1 MKNGK
6 LRVALVG
13 VSFGAEF
20 IPIYLKHPDVD
31 SLVLV
36 DTNEK
41 LLNTV
46 GDKFLLEERLTDFN
60 AMLEDKTID
69 AVHLV
74 TPPATHAPLSIQVMN
89 AGKHCACT
97 IPMGM
102 SIDEL
107 YQVIDA
113 RKRSGKHYMFME
125 TSVYGREFLYVKNL
139 YEKGELG
146 RIQFM
151 RCAHYQDM
159 EGWPDYWLG
168 FPPLMHPTHAV
179 APCLMLLGKRPETV
193 YCKGSGKVRK
203 EVEAPYGCP
212 YAFESALI
220 SLKDSDVSIEM
231 ARFLYHV
238 ARGYTESFNIY
249 GERKSFEWQQ
259 LESEQPVLFSMAL
272 GANAEHVMN
281 DYGRGGLVTE
291 ERIQIPDYADR
302 LPAEIGRFTK
312 QTVYDDSNPHL
323 SFLQGGGHGGSHPHL
338 VHEFVRSILE
348 DRTPVPSDIDGA
360 YWTGVGICAH
370 QSAMDGGVVKRVPVP
385 HRLGSYVMKRSVS
398 VKFILTIAKSKEQ
411 NNRPLVE
418 SSLKTIFFFC
428 LSSGFTQ
435 GGAVVSRKQNSQP
448 KAIFFADIDAGN
460 GPFISRKKKRKCRS
474 CTKRK
479 SKNQISDS
487 ADGF

>member
-1 MKNGK
+1 
-6 LRVALVG
+6 
-13 VSFGAEF
+13 
-20 IPIYLKHPDVD
+20 
-31 SLVLV
+31 
-36 DTNEK
+36 
-41 LLNTV
+41 
-46 GDKFLLEERLTDFN
+46 
-60 AMLEDKTID
+60 
-69 AVHLV
+69 
-74 TPPATHAPLSIQVMN
+74 
-89 AGKHCACT
+89 
-97 IPMGM
+97 
-102 SIDEL
+102 
-107 YQVIDA
+107 
-113 RKRSGKHYMFME
+113 MFME
-125 TSVYGREFLYVKNL
+125 TSVYGREFLYVKDL

-249 GERKSFEWQQ
+249 GEQKSFEWQQ

-272 GANAEHVMN
+272 GADAEHVMN

-370 QSAMDGGVVKRVPVP
+370 QSAMDGGVVKRVPV
-385 HRLGSYVMKRSVS
+385 
-398 VKFILTIAKSKEQ
+398 FE
-411 NNRPLVE
+411 
-418 SSLKTIFFFC
+418 
-428 LSSGFTQ
+428 
-435 GGAVVSRKQNSQP
+435 
-448 KAIFFADIDAGN
+448 
-460 GPFISRKKKRKCRS
+460 
-474 CTKRK
+474 
-479 SKNQISDS
+479 
-487 ADGF
+487 

>member
-102 SIDEL
+102 SI
-107 YQVIDA
+107 
-113 RKRSGKHYMFME
+113 
-125 TSVYGREFLYVKNL
+125 
-139 YEKGELG
+139 
-146 RIQFM
+146 
-151 RCAHYQDM
+151 
-159 EGWPDYWLG
+159 
-168 FPPLMHPTHAV
+168 
-179 APCLMLLGKRPETV
+179 
-193 YCKGSGKVRK
+193 
-203 EVEAPYGCP
+203 
-212 YAFESALI
+212 
-220 SLKDSDVSIEM
+220 
-231 ARFLYHV
+231 
-238 ARGYTESFNIY
+238 
-249 GERKSFEWQQ
+249 
-259 LESEQPVLFSMAL
+259 
-272 GANAEHVMN
+272 
-281 DYGRGGLVTE
+281 
-291 ERIQIPDYADR
+291 
-302 LPAEIGRFTK
+302 
-312 QTVYDDSNPHL
+312 
-323 SFLQGGGHGGSHPHL
+323 
-338 VHEFVRSILE
+338 
-348 DRTPVPSDIDGA
+348 
-360 YWTGVGICAH
+360 
-370 QSAMDGGVVKRVPVP
+370 
-385 HRLGSYVMKRSVS
+385 
-398 VKFILTIAKSKEQ
+398 AKSKEQ

>member
-125 TSVYGREFLYVKNL
+125 TSVY
-139 YEKGELG
+139 
-146 RIQFM
+146 
-151 RCAHYQDM
+151 
-159 EGWPDYWLG
+159 
-168 FPPLMHPTHAV
+168 
-179 APCLMLLGKRPETV
+179 
-193 YCKGSGKVRK
+193 SGDGAKLK
-203 EVEAPYGCP
+203 E
-212 YAFESALI
+212 
-220 SLKDSDVSIEM
+220 DEM
-231 ARFLYHV
+231 M
-238 ARGYTESFNIY
+238 
-249 GERKSFEWQQ
+249 K
-259 LESEQPVLFSMAL
+259 
-272 GANAEHVMN
+272 
-281 DYGRGGLVTE
+281 
-291 ERIQIPDYADR
+291 
-302 LPAEIGRFTK
+302 
-312 QTVYDDSNPHL
+312 
-323 SFLQGGGHGGSHPHL
+323 
-338 VHEFVRSILE
+338 EFVAKPY
-348 DRTPVPSDIDGA
+348 PVVNYTA
-360 YWTGVGICAH
+360 E
-370 QSAMDGGVVKRVPVP
+370 QSEE
-385 HRLGSYVMKRSVS
+385 
-398 VKFILTIAKSKEQ
+398 I
-411 NNRPLVE
+411 
-418 SSLKTIFFFC
+418 SSLTVDIYKYVNETWASWIVN
-428 LSSGFTQ
+428 
-435 GGAVVSRKQNSQP
+435 GG
-448 KAIFFADIDAGN
+448 IDEQWDAYVDQLNQMGLERLMEIYQEALDVYNNAG
-460 GPFISRKKKRKCRS
+460 
-474 CTKRK
+474 
-479 SKNQISDS
+479 
-487 ADGF
+487 

>member
-41 LLNTV
+41 LLNAV

-125 TSVYGREFLYVKNL
+125 TSV
-139 YEKGELG
+139 
-146 RIQFM
+146 
-151 RCAHYQDM
+151 
-159 EGWPDYWLG
+159 
-168 FPPLMHPTHAV
+168 
-179 APCLMLLGKRPETV
+179 
-193 YCKGSGKVRK
+193 
-203 EVEAPYGCP
+203 
-212 YAFESALI
+212 
-220 SLKDSDVSIEM
+220 
-231 ARFLYHV
+231 
-238 ARGYTESFNIY
+238 
-249 GERKSFEWQQ
+249 
-259 LESEQPVLFSMAL
+259 
-272 GANAEHVMN
+272 
-281 DYGRGGLVTE
+281 
-291 ERIQIPDYADR
+291 
-302 LPAEIGRFTK
+302 
-312 QTVYDDSNPHL
+312 
-323 SFLQGGGHGGSHPHL
+323 
-338 VHEFVRSILE
+338 
-348 DRTPVPSDIDGA
+348 
-360 YWTGVGICAH
+360 
-370 QSAMDGGVVKRVPVP
+370 
-385 HRLGSYVMKRSVS
+385 S

-448 KAIFFADIDAGN
+448 KAIFFADVDAGKD
-460 GPFISRKKKRKCRS
+460 PFISRKKKRKCRS

>member
-107 YQVIDA
+107 YQVIEA

-338 VHEFVRSILE
+338 VH
-348 DRTPVPSDIDGA
+348 
-360 YWTGVGICAH
+360 
-370 QSAMDGGVVKRVPVP
+370 
-385 HRLGSYVMKRSVS
+385 
-398 VKFILTIAKSKEQ
+398 
-411 NNRPLVE
+411 
-418 SSLKTIFFFC
+418 
-428 LSSGFTQ
+428 
-435 GGAVVSRKQNSQP
+435 
-448 KAIFFADIDAGN
+448 
-460 GPFISRKKKRKCRS
+460 
-474 CTKRK
+474 
-479 SKNQISDS
+479 
-487 ADGF
+487 

>member
-20 IPIYLKHPDVD
+20 VPIYLKHPDVD

-193 YCKGSGKVRK
+193 YCKGSGRVRK

-360 YWTGVGICAH
+360 F
-370 QSAMDGGVVKRVPVP
+370 P

-428 LSSGFTQ
+428 LFSGFTQ

-448 KAIFFADIDAGN
+448 KAIFFADVDAGKD
-460 GPFISRKKKRKCRS
+460 PFISRKKKRKCRS

>member
-193 YCKGSGKVRK
+193 YCK
-203 EVEAPYGCP
+203 
-212 YAFESALI
+212 
-220 SLKDSDVSIEM
+220 
-231 ARFLYHV
+231 
-238 ARGYTESFNIY
+238 
-249 GERKSFEWQQ
+249 
-259 LESEQPVLFSMAL
+259 
-272 GANAEHVMN
+272 
-281 DYGRGGLVTE
+281 
-291 ERIQIPDYADR
+291 
-302 LPAEIGRFTK
+302 
-312 QTVYDDSNPHL
+312 
-323 SFLQGGGHGGSHPHL
+323 
-338 VHEFVRSILE
+338 
-348 DRTPVPSDIDGA
+348 
-360 YWTGVGICAH
+360 
-370 QSAMDGGVVKRVPVP
+370 
-385 HRLGSYVMKRSVS
+385 RSVS
-398 VKFILTIAKSKEQ
+398 VKFIITIAKSKEQ

-428 LSSGFTQ
+428 LFSGFTQ
-435 GGAVVSRKQNSQP
+435 GELLFRGSKILNRKPSLLLTFKNTGEKRVLS
-448 KAIFFADIDAGN
+448 G
-460 GPFISRKKKRKCRS
+460 RKC
-474 CTKRK
+474 TPFKRLLSNSNK
-479 SKNQISDS
+479 YRVKVDKKW
-487 ADGF
+487 

>member
-20 IPIYLKHPDVD
+20 VPIYLKHPDVD

-41 LLNTV
+41 LLNAV

-102 SIDEL
+102 SID
-107 YQVIDA
+107 D
-113 RKRSGKHYMFME
+113 
-125 TSVYGREFLYVKNL
+125 
-139 YEKGELG
+139 
-146 RIQFM
+146 
-151 RCAHYQDM
+151 
-159 EGWPDYWLG
+159 
-168 FPPLMHPTHAV
+168 
-179 APCLMLLGKRPETV
+179 
-193 YCKGSGKVRK
+193 
-203 EVEAPYGCP
+203 
-212 YAFESALI
+212 
-220 SLKDSDVSIEM
+220 
-231 ARFLYHV
+231 
-238 ARGYTESFNIY
+238 
-249 GERKSFEWQQ
+249 
-259 LESEQPVLFSMAL
+259 
-272 GANAEHVMN
+272 
-281 DYGRGGLVTE
+281 
-291 ERIQIPDYADR
+291 
-302 LPAEIGRFTK
+302 
-312 QTVYDDSNPHL
+312 
-323 SFLQGGGHGGSHPHL
+323 
-338 VHEFVRSILE
+338 
-348 DRTPVPSDIDGA
+348 
-360 YWTGVGICAH
+360 
-370 QSAMDGGVVKRVPVP
+370 
-385 HRLGSYVMKRSVS
+385 RLGSYVMKRSVS

-448 KAIFFADIDAGN
+448 KAIFFADVDAGKD
-460 GPFISRKKKRKCRS
+460 PFISRKKKRKCRS

-479 SKNQISDS
+479 SKNQIFDS

>member
-20 IPIYLKHPDVD
+20 VPIYLKHPDVD

-193 YCKGSGKVRK
+193 YCK
-203 EVEAPYGCP
+203 
-212 YAFESALI
+212 
-220 SLKDSDVSIEM
+220 
-231 ARFLYHV
+231 
-238 ARGYTESFNIY
+238 
-249 GERKSFEWQQ
+249 
-259 LESEQPVLFSMAL
+259 
-272 GANAEHVMN
+272 
-281 DYGRGGLVTE
+281 
-291 ERIQIPDYADR
+291 
-302 LPAEIGRFTK
+302 
-312 QTVYDDSNPHL
+312 
-323 SFLQGGGHGGSHPHL
+323 
-338 VHEFVRSILE
+338 
-348 DRTPVPSDIDGA
+348 
-360 YWTGVGICAH
+360 
-370 QSAMDGGVVKRVPVP
+370 
-385 HRLGSYVMKRSVS
+385 RSVS

-418 SSLKTIFFFC
+418 SSLKTIFSFC
-428 LSSGFTQ
+428 LFSGFTQ

-448 KAIFFADIDAGN
+448 KAIFFADVDAGKDS
-460 GPFISRKKKRKCRS
+460 FISRKKKRKCRS

-479 SKNQISDS
+479 RNDQISDS